1 MPVYAIA
8 QLTIHDRDRYLRYAA
23 RFMPVLGAY
32 NGRLLAADDQPQ
44 VLEGDWPRERV
55 VMVEFPDAASLD
67 RWISSPEYKALAA
80 ERQAAADAV
89 ILVVH
94 GIG

>member
-8 QLTIHDRDRYLRYAA
+8 QLTIHDRDRYRRYAD
-23 RFMPVLGAY
+23 RFMPVLTAHG
-32 NGRLLAADDQPQ
+32 GRLLAADDRPQ

-55 VMVEFPDAASLD
+55 VMVEFADTASLK
-67 RWISSPEYKALAA
+67 RWTSSPDYKALAA
-80 ERQAAADAV
+80 ERQAAADAI